1 MRFNPFRFL
10 GAKLVQYH
18 LSITIQMVSTEGFN
32 SDKPGTDIRFTG
44 FFKSQT
50 IYRTFTATRRAT
62 LFRFTGFLQNQA
74 RPPFSIYRVFTLS
87 SQAPFFD
94 LQGFYSANPG
104 PLFRFTGFLQREA
117 STAFQRL

>member
-1 MRFNPFRFL
+1 MRFNAFRFL

-50 IYRTFTATRRAT
+50 IYRAFTHSRPHSLFLFSKAAEPWHENRRALET
-62 LFRFTGFLQNQA
+62 YDFRIN
-74 RPPFSIYRVFTLS
+74 SN
-87 SQAPFFD
+87 FFD
-94 LQGFYSANPG
+94 W
-104 PLFRFTGFLQREA
+104 LFENKEILSGSQNVRADCWLKQ
-117 STAFQRL
+117 L